1 MTPLSPEVM
10 VALKEAAT
18 VCRNLSL
25 SRHLMTRL
33 TPQQIAM
40 RCANDILALAESPA
54 FINTIASA
62 KAETPDLTSEN
73 SDESLVE
80 ALLALKEEG
89 KIGQEELDATLDM
102 ESGRLRT
109 LADQLNAKNHH
120 SESA

>member
-1 MTPLSPEVM
+1 M
-10 VALKEAAT
+10 
-18 VCRNLSL
+18 
-25 SRHLMTRL
+25 
-33 TPQQIAM
+33 
-40 RCANDILALAESPA
+40 
-54 FINTIASA
+54 NTIVSA
-62 KAETPDLTSEN
+62 KAETSDLTSEN

-89 KIGQEELDATLDM
+89 KIGQEALDATLDM

>member
-1 MTPLSPEVM
+1 M
-10 VALKEAAT
+10 A
-18 VCRNLSL
+18 
-25 SRHLMTRL
+25 RL
-33 TPQQIAM
+33 TPRQVAT
-40 RCANDILALAESPA
+40 RCVNDILALAESPA

-62 KAETPDLTSEN
+62 KAETPDLPSEN

-102 ESGRLRT
+102 ESGRLRR
-109 LADQLNAKNHH
+109 LADRLKANNRH